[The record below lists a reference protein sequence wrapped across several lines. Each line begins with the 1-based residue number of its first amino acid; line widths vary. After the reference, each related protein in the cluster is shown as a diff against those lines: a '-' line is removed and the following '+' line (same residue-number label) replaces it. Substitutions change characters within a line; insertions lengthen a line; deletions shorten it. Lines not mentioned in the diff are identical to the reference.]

1 MIHNPNALIVP
12 ALPSEF
18 RAGDEV
24 THIARIL
31 QDNNIQPVSLFRPS
45 SDRGFIPTVT
55 EYRGDMS
62 PASRQVMTQ
71 FAEAQR
77 GLIAEADI
85 VVIANA
91 LTEPVVDKL
100 GGKPV
105 CRVPFG
111 IGRVAINMIRVA
123 NEVYGLNS
131 GRVFLSQGYPDL
143 TELFSLNSTSNAVV
157 RARARLL
164 GIYPLRP
171 VALQGKYERMIEM
184 TKTPRTPKK

>member
-1 MIHNPNALIVP
+1 MIRTPNALVVP

-31 QDNNIQPVSLFRPS
+31 QDNNIQPISLYRPS
-45 SDRGFIPTVT
+45 VDHGLMPTAT
-55 EYRGDMS
+55 EYQGDMR
-62 PASRQVMTQ
+62 PAPRRIMTQ

-77 GLIAEADI
+77 GLIAKADV

-91 LTEPVVDKL
+91 LTEPVMDKQ
-100 GGKPV
+100 GGNSV
-105 CRVPFG
+105 CRVPFA
-111 IGRVAINMIRVA
+111 IGRVASNIIHTA
-123 NEVYGLNS
+123 NDVYGPNS
-131 GRVFLSQGYPDL
+131 GRVFLSQSYPDL
-143 TELFSLNSTSNAVV
+143 TELFSLDSTRNAVV

-171 VALQGKYERMIEM
+171 VALQGNYERMIEM
-184 TKTPRTPKK
+184 AKTPRTP